1 MLGHDHGVVHVYGI
15 DKALNWGGNVHL
27 AAQTFEQIG
36 ELLVFF
42 QQLGG
47 VGHAPETLFY
57 EFANSSWRANKDS

>member
-1 MLGHDHGVVHVYGI
+1 VHIYGI
-15 DKALNWGGNVHL
+15 NKTFNRGGHIHL

-42 QQLGG
+42 QQFGG

-57 EFANSSWRANKDS
+57 EFANSGWCANKDS